1 MESGAGST
9 MLKFGLLFL
18 LANCFLKLFLGIGI
32 WKMAMEN
39 KAGMKSSIKYEEEKI
54 GEGDSNILRGRNDF
68 SKQEK
73 TFQTSGQDNRF
84 RLKESG
90 EEEED

>member
-39 KAGMKSSIKYEEEKI
+39 KAGMKSSIKYEEE
-54 GEGDSNILRGRNDF
+54 RGVYM
-68 SKQEK
+68 K
-73 TFQTSGQDNRF
+73 TFDKIQEVRHYF
-84 RLKESG
+84 IILVIVPR
-90 EEEED
+90 